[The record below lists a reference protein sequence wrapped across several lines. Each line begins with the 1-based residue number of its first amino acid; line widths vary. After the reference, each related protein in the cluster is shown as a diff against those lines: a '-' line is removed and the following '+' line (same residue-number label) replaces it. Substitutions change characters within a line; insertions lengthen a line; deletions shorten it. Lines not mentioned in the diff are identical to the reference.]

1 MMDIIIKS
9 LIGEHASSSL
19 YCLGRCE
26 WLNKSV
32 SDVLYV
38 PKTENLAP
46 ILIEVQHDV
55 NEDFYFKSLCQKG
68 KTQFRKIINCIENNI
83 PKEKIRQHAINGE
96 IFFMQQARKFD
107 EKQRE
112 VTPIEDTAEI
122 SNLTAVA
129 YHNINLTTDDNAFVE
144 DFIAKTTGRVS
155 WGIAMNKEKKKSFF
169 FFLNHTTWK
178 SLKTS
183 YNRKA
188 KMVKRKRA
196 LTFCQSSSVQI
207 YACCY
212 LKS

>member
-1 MMDIIIKS
+1 MSPEYIPGNDFISRLLLEDQRVMDIIIKS

-107 EKQRE
+107 KKQRE
-112 VTPIEDTAEI
+112 MMYP
-122 SNLTAVA
+122 S
-129 YHNINLTTDDNAFVE
+129 
-144 DFIAKTTGRVS
+144 FITR
-155 WGIAMNKEKKKSFF
+155 
-169 FFLNHTTWK
+169 
-178 SLKTS
+178 
-183 YNRKA
+183 
-188 KMVKRKRA
+188 
-196 LTFCQSSSVQI
+196 
-207 YACCY
+207 
-212 LKS
+212 